1 MNRLW
6 QLFQPSGS
14 NGQQRGSGTKPDVS
28 FQQRLGSLKL
38 LPPFFREIWQISPAM
53 TVANVAMRLL
63 KAVLPV
69 AMLYVGKLIIDEVVR
84 LHQASEL
91 GLNDLL
97 IGLVLLE
104 FALAVLSDIL
114 NRAVTLV
121 DNLLGDQFA
130 NESSEAIMRHAGRLD
145 LQQFEDTRFY
155 DKLEKARRQTNR
167 RTELMTQVLTELQ
180 HVISILIFS
189 GSLVAF
195 NPWLILLVIVAVIP
209 AFLNETYY
217 NEKNYSLMQSWTPE
231 RRELDYYRYI
241 GASDETAK
249 EVKLFG
255 LSEYLTR
262 HFKTVADRY
271 YQANKKVARGR
282 AFWGSVFAIIGSV
295 GYYGAYGV
303 IIVQTVNGQI
313 SVGDLT
319 FLSGSFNRLKSLM
332 ERVLNQFS
340 RISESALYLQDYFDF
355 FRIQPRIQT
364 PTQPQSFPQPIRY
377 GFTFENVGFQY
388 QYQDHFAIR
397 HLNFHLDAGEKLA
410 LVGENGS
417 GKTTLIKLLAR
428 LYDPTEGR
436 ILLDGVDLRE
446 YDPEALRQYTGII
459 FQDFVR
465 FQMSAARNIGVGQ
478 VADINHMA
486 KIDKAAQKSLAKKV
500 IEQLPEGYDQ
510 VVGQRFRNG
519 VDLSGGEWQ
528 KLAIARAYM
537 RDAQLL
543 VLDEPTSA
551 LDARAEYEVFQRF
564 TDLTRDKTAVLISHR
579 FSTVRMAD
587 RILVLENGTM
597 QDIGSHAAL
606 MAKEGKYAELFSL
619 QAMGYQ

>member
-1 MNRLW
+1 MKRLW
-6 QLFQPSGS
+6 QIFRPFSR
-14 NGQQRGSGTKPDVS
+14 NGQKQHGSKPDVS
-28 FQQRLGSLKL
+28 FQQRLGALKL
-38 LPPFFREIWQISPAM
+38 LPPFFKEIWQISPAM
-53 TVANVAMRLL
+53 TLANTGLRLI
-63 KAVLPV
+63 KAFVPIT
-69 AMLYVGKLIIDEVVR
+69 MLYVGKLIIDEVVR

-91 GLNDLL
+91 GLNETL
-97 IGLVLLE
+97 IGLIALE
-104 FALAVLSDIL
+104 FGLAILSDIL
-114 NRAVTLV
+114 NRSINLV
-121 DNLLGDQFA
+121 DNLLGDRFA
-130 NESSEAIMRHAGRLD
+130 NESSEAIMRHAGQLD
-145 LQQFEDTRFY
+145 LQQFEDTNFY

-180 HVISILIFS
+180 NIISILIFS

-217 NEKNYSLMQSWTPE
+217 NEMNYSLMQSWTPE

-249 EVKLFG
+249 EIKLFG
-255 LSEYLTR
+255 LSDFLTR
-262 HFKTVADRY
+262 HFKTVADKY
-271 YQANKKVARGR
+271 YQANKKIARGR
-282 AFWGSVFAIIGSV
+282 AFWGSVFAVIGSV
-295 GYYGAYGV
+295 GYYAAYVV
-303 IIVQTVNGQI
+303 IIIQTVNGQI

-319 FLSGSFNRLKSLM
+319 FLSGSFTRLKSLM
-332 ERVLNQFS
+332 ESVLNQFS

-355 FRIQPRIQT
+355 FQIQPRIQT
-364 PTQPQSFPQPIRY
+364 PAQPRPFPQPIQS
-377 GFTFENVGFQY
+377 GFTFEEVGFQY
-388 QYQDHFAIR
+388 QQQDDFAVR
-397 HLNFHLDAGEKLA
+397 HLNFHLEAGEKLA

-446 YDPEALRQYTGII
+446 YDPEDLRKNIGII
-459 FQDFVR
+459 FQDFVK
-465 FQMSAARNIGVGQ
+465 FQMTAAKNIGVGQ
-478 VADINHMA
+478 VADINQRD
-486 KIDKAAQKSLAKKV
+486 KIDTAAQKSLAKKV
-500 IEQLPEGYDQ
+500 IEQLPEGYEQ
-510 VVGQRFRNG
+510 VVGHRFRNG

-528 KLAIARAYM
+528 KIAIARAYM
-537 RDAQLL
+537 RDARFV

-564 TDLTRDKTAVLISHR
+564 MDLTRDKTAVLISHR

-587 RILVLENGTM
+587 RILVLEGGTM
-597 QDIGSHAAL
+597 QDIGSHEEL
-606 MAKEGKYAELFSL
+606 MAKDGKYAELFSL